1 MLKID
6 VIHDEDLQDAVNNFI
21 SALLPHEFYE
31 PSLFTEILNAIFKY
45 VRLEEF
51 QLEYRL
57 LLEALYNLNKLK
69 VSLVNYV
76 PMLTRDIFYSL
87 LETSI
92 DDAIVRPGLGVTEWL
107 KFEGLDSNLSIQM
120 AKENACQKLCERAL
134 ELYDKCHDLGI
145 ASESVMN
152 YEPELREAFI
162 ANVCKSSIN
171 TQADITR
178 HDVKVGRKRYRGYSD
193 WRVFTTNMIADLNR
207 RLDDAESEHRTVI
220 NCIENSDKLLGSL
233 SEFFVP
239 IAKYGIPQLDDY
251 TPILRHRLVVVVGK
265 ENIGKTKFAV
275 DQAVNVILE
284 GGKVVYMC
292 GETQQAKVY
301 ADILINYIWKKYSII
316 VRAEHLVAPSECPE
330 DVRKAI
336 GMSIDFV
343 VSEGALILSDAFD
356 YSTVFQQMQSIYE
369 DTQFDM
375 VVIDHSCAL
384 IGNVGDGSLKAK
396 VDALSD
402 AVRDFRKK
410 YPVCVMVTSH
420 PSTTAKES
428 DSRGKVTSD
437 SATKGSQNL
446 STDAD
451 EVLYLRDNE
460 TLRKQ
465 GLIMLENT
473 KRRDAG
479 RVNEYVILRKNFAV
493 SAFIYD
499 ENEQAITD
507 DKCLERSASL
517 ELLNSVYSGD
527 EDDNLYNL

>member
-1 MLKID
+1 
-6 VIHDEDLQDAVNNFI
+6 
-21 SALLPHEFYE
+21 
-31 PSLFTEILNAIFKY
+31 
-45 VRLEEF
+45 
-51 QLEYRL
+51 
-57 LLEALYNLNKLK
+57 
-69 VSLVNYV
+69 
-76 PMLTRDIFYSL
+76 
-87 LETSI
+87 
-92 DDAIVRPGLGVTEWL
+92 
-107 KFEGLDSNLSIQM
+107 
-120 AKENACQKLCERAL
+120 
-134 ELYDKCHDLGI
+134 
-145 ASESVMN
+145 
-152 YEPELREAFI
+152 
-162 ANVCKSSIN
+162 
-171 TQADITR
+171 
-178 HDVKVGRKRYRGYSD
+178 
-193 WRVFTTNMIADLNR
+193 
-207 RLDDAESEHRTVI
+207 
-220 NCIENSDKLLGSL
+220 
-233 SEFFVP
+233 
-239 IAKYGIPQLDDY
+239 
-251 TPILRHRLVVVVGK
+251 
-265 ENIGKTKFAV
+265 
-275 DQAVNVILE
+275 
-284 GGKVVYMC
+284 
-292 GETQQAKVY
+292 
-301 ADILINYIWKKYSII
+301 
-316 VRAEHLVAPSECPE
+316 
-330 DVRKAI
+330 
-336 GMSIDFV
+336 MSIDFV